1 MGSLEQKAMAP
12 AKKVV
17 STVESSEDHS
27 MQEQIAKM
35 MAMVETSAQQAA
47 TASRALEETRAEL
60 TAKIIEW
67 QRENQFLKEA

>member
-1 MGSLEQKAMAP
+1 MAP

-35 MAMVETSAQQAA
+35 MAMVEASAQQAA
-47 TASRALEETRAEL
+47 AASRALEETRAEL
-60 TAKIIEW
+60 TANISE
-67 QRENQFLKEA
+67 L